1 VLIGEIVAARAM
13 VVFLGAGR
21 AAGDGLP
28 VPEAID
34 TTNEGVLSADGRV
47 RFLAI
52 PDRGDTL
59 LERVDAETG
68 ALRWN
73 RRVPG
78 EWTVPAVTLDG
89 DTAGI
94 AYGGGRLILIRPR
107 SSFPQRS
114 FSLLVVDPDTLY
126 PRREIRLRGDFSFD
140 AISPDGETVF
150 LVQYPNPRDRN
161 DYRLRRLELPRGR
174 LLPGSLLPENEPDEE
189 MRGFP
194 MTRVSG
200 RGGRWEYTLYD
211 GGATYP
217 GREVGEP
224 FVHALDTVG
233 ERTLCIDLGWI
244 KPAAVGRM
252 DLRLRAGGDEVE
264 VVDPRF
270 GVIGRIDTVSGEA
283 REVSEPFSPR
293 PAEEGGGGA
302 GGAVK
307 LAGAAL
313 LLGGAALLA
322 YGLRRRSRPGTV
334 GEAGA

>member
-1 VLIGEIVAARAM
+1 MLIGAIVVAWAM
-13 VVFLGAGR
+13 LVILGAGR
-21 AAGDGLP
+21 AVGDGLP

-34 TTNEGVLSADGRV
+34 TTHEGVLSADGRV

-68 ALRWN
+68 ALQWK
-73 RRVPG
+73 RRVSG
-78 EWTVPAVTLDG
+78 EWTVPAVSLDG

-94 AYGGGRLILIRPR
+94 AAGGGRLILIQPR

-126 PRREIRLRGDFSFD
+126 PRRVIRLRGDFSFD

-150 LVQYPNPRDRN
+150 LVEYPDPRDRN
-161 DYRLRRLELPRGR
+161 DYRLRRLVLPRGR
-174 LLPGSLLPENEPDEE
+174 LLPGSLLPENESDEE

-194 MTRVSG
+194 MSRVTG
-200 RGGRWEYTLYD
+200 LRGRWEYTLYD

-252 DLRLRAGGDEVE
+252 DLQLSADGSEVA

-270 GVIGRIDTVSGEA
+270 GVIGRIDAASGEA
-283 REVSEPFSPR
+283 RQVSEPFAQAST
-293 PAEEGGGGA
+293 EEGGGGA
-302 GGAVK
+302 GDAVK

-313 LLGGAALLA
+313 LLGGAALLG
-322 YGLRRRSRPGTV
+322 YGFRRRSRPGAV
-334 GEAGA
+334 GGAGA